1 MQMIQGGVTAAQ
13 GFQAGGTAAGIKKT
27 GKPDLAL
34 VFSELPAVAAGVFT
48 TNKVQAAPV
57 VLSKQQLVS
66 GFAQAI
72 VINSG
77 NANACVGEVGMQAA
91 QEMVNATA
99 KCLKIDPQR
108 VLVASTGVIGV
119 PLPVEKISE
128 VLQQPANWVNRT
140 GHQAA
145 AEAIMTTDTFIKEIA
160 VELKVAGVKVRIGGM
175 AKGSGMVHPNMAT
188 MLGVIT
194 TDVQIE
200 AILLQQAVARANQI
214 SFNRIT
220 VDGDTS
226 TNDCLFVLANGLADN
241 PKFAVTDEAYEEFL
255 QGLVFVAQELAKLIV
270 RDGEGATKFIEIQ
283 VLGANS
289 ELAATQMAKSV
300 ATSSLV
306 KTALFGEDANWGR
319 ILAAV
324 GYAGAEFDP
333 MATNIYLGNLLV
345 CQGGVGLP
353 FDEEI
358 GKEILSRKE
367 ILIRIEVGHGQRSA
381 VVWTCD
387 LSYDYVKIN
396 GSYRS

>member
-367 ILIRIEVGHGQRSA
+367 ILIRIEVGHGQGSA